1 MAREKPP
8 LIRPPTPLWVKAA
21 WTAAAALI
29 ALFIWMKTRPP
40 AAPACDAEVVKSDLG
55 DLVNAAASETLE
67 TRAFRTVT
75 ETKELKTCAAVAMR
89 QDVEIPIEYSVTI
102 EGRAP
107 KVEITS
113 GEDRLAPPEA
123 EAPADAGK
131 QAAAGGE
138 NCQPGAEAEKRIADC
153 GKIIDDKD
161 RPAEARAEA
170 LTLRGQAYSEGKD
183 WDPALA
189 DLTAAI
195 ALHSKDGAGSAG
207 LSSIYLAR
215 AAAYLGKGDHKDA
228 LADFSAAIRTDASNG
243 AALLGRACEWAAAG
257 SLANAEA
264 DLKRAA
270 ALTKD
275 QPDAPCSAAI
285 DALRVKAAQP
295 AKTAQPAKPAKHKK

>member
-29 ALFIWMKTRPP
+29 AVFIWMKTRPP

-75 ETKELKTCAAVAMR
+75 DTKELKTCAAVAMR

-113 GEDRLAPPEA
+113 GEDRLAPQEA
-123 EAPADAGK
+123 EAPQADAAK
-131 QAAAGGE
+131 ASRRTEEKTASR
-138 NCQPGAEAEKRIADC
+138 GAEAEARIADC

-161 RPAEARAEA
+161 RTAEARAEA

-195 ALHSKDGAGSAG
+195 ALHSKDAAGSTG
-207 LSSIYLAR
+207 LSPIYLAR

-243 AALLGRACEWAAAG
+243 AALLGRACEWATAG

-270 ALTKD
+270 TLTKD
-275 QPDAPCSAAI
+275 QPDAACGAALE
-285 DALRVKAAQP
+285 ALR
-295 AKTAQPAKPAKHKK
+295 AKPGKPAKPAKHKK

>member
-29 ALFIWMKTRPP
+29 AVFIWMKTRPP

-75 ETKELKTCAAVAMR
+75 DTKELKTCAAVAMR

-102 EGRAP
+102 EARAP

-161 RPAEARAEA
+161 RTAEARAEA

-195 ALHSKDGAGSAG
+195 ALHSKDAAGSTG
-207 LSSIYLAR
+207 LSPIYLAR

-243 AALLGRACEWAAAG
+243 AALLGRACEWATAG

-270 ALTKD
+270 TLTKD
-275 QPDAPCSAAI
+275 QPDAACGAALE
-285 DALRVKAAQP
+285 ALR
-295 AKTAQPAKPAKHKK
+295 AKPGKPAKPAKHKK

>member
-21 WTAAAALI
+21 WTAAAALV
-29 ALFIWMKTRPP
+29 AFFIWMKTRPP

-75 ETKELKTCAAVAMR
+75 DTKELKTCAAVALR
-89 QDVEIPIEYSVTI
+89 QDVEIPIEYSLTI

-113 GEDRLAPPEA
+113 GEDRLAPQEA
-123 EAPADAGK
+123 DDASK
-131 QAAAGGE
+131 QAAAAGDH
-138 NCQPGAEAEKRIADC
+138 CQPGAEAQARIADC

-161 RPAEARAEA
+161 RTAEARADA

-207 LSSIYLAR
+207 LSPIYLAR
-215 AAAYLGKGDHKDA
+215 AAANLGKGDHKDA

-243 AALLGRACEWAAAG
+243 AAYLGRACEWAAA
-257 SLANAEA
+257 
-264 DLKRAA
+264 
-270 ALTKD
+270 
-275 QPDAPCSAAI
+275 
-285 DALRVKAAQP
+285 
-295 AKTAQPAKPAKHKK
+295 

>member
-21 WTAAAALI
+21 WTAAAALV
-29 ALFIWMKTRPP
+29 AFFIWMKTRPP

-75 ETKELKTCAAVAMR
+75 DTKELKTCAAVAMR

-113 GEDRLAPPEA
+113 GEDRLAPQEA
-123 EAPADAGK
+123 DDASK
-131 QAAAGGE
+131 QAAAAGDHS
-138 NCQPGAEAEKRIADC
+138 QPGAEAQARIADC

-161 RPAEARAEA
+161 RTAEARADA
-170 LTLRGQAYSEGKD
+170 LTLRGQAYSEGKN
-183 WDPALA
+183 WEPALA

-207 LSSIYLAR
+207 LSPIYLAR

-243 AALLGRACEWAAAG
+243 AAYLGRACEWAAAG
-257 SLANAEA
+257 SLTNAEA

-270 ALTKD
+270 TLTKD
-275 QPDAPCSAAI
+275 QPDGACSAALE
-285 DALRVKAAQP
+285 ALRAQP
-295 AKTAQPAKPAKHKK
+295 GRLARPTKHKK

>member
-21 WTAAAALI
+21 WTAAAALV
-29 ALFIWMKTRPP
+29 AFFIWMKTRPP

-75 ETKELKTCAAVAMR
+75 DTKELKTCAAVAMR

-113 GEDRLAPPEA
+113 GEDRLAPQEA
-123 EAPADAGK
+123 DDASK
-131 QAAAGGE
+131 QAAAAGDH
-138 NCQPGAEAEKRIADC
+138 CQPGAEAQARIADC

-161 RPAEARAEA
+161 RTAEARAEA

-207 LSSIYLAR
+207 LSPIYLAR

-243 AALLGRACEWAAAG
+243 AAYLGRACEWAAAG

-270 ALTKD
+270 PLTKD
-275 QPDAPCSAAI
+275 QPDAACSAALE
-285 DALRVKAAQP
+285 ALRAQP
-295 AKTAQPAKPAKHKK
+295 GRLARPAKHKK

>member
-21 WTAAAALI
+21 WTAAAALV
-29 ALFIWMKTRPP
+29 AFFIWMKTRPP
-40 AAPACDAEVVKSDLG
+40 EAPACEAEVVKSDLG

-67 TRAFRTVT
+67 TRAFRTLNA
-75 ETKELKTCAAVAMR
+75 TKELKTCAAVAVR
-89 QDVEIPIEYSVTI
+89 QNVEIPLEYSVTI
-102 EGRAP
+102 EDRAP

-113 GEDRLAPPEA
+113 GEDRLAQQEA
-123 EAPADAGK
+123 EAPAQADPAK
-131 QAAAGGE
+131 QAAIGE
-138 NCQPGAEAEKRIADC
+138 NCQPGAETEARIADC

-161 RPAEARAEA
+161 RTAEARAEA
-170 LTLRGQAYSEGKD
+170 LALRGRAYSEGKD
-183 WDPALA
+183 WDRALA
-189 DLTAAI
+189 DFTAAI
-195 ALHSKDGAGSAG
+195 ALHSKDGAGAAG
-207 LSSIYLAR
+207 QSPIYVAR

-264 DLKRAA
+264 DLKHAA

-275 QPDAPCSAAI
+275 QPDAACSAALE
-285 DALRVKAAQP
+285 ALRAKP
-295 AKTAQPAKPAKHKK
+295 AKTAKRRK

>member
-228 LADFSAAIRTDASNG
+228 LADFSASIRTDASNG
-243 AALLGRACEWAAAG
+243 AALLGRACEWATAG

-270 ALTKD
+270 TLTKD
-275 QPDAPCSAAI
+275 QPDAACSAALE
-285 DALRVKAAQP
+285 ALRAQP
-295 AKTAQPAKPAKHKK
+295 GKPAKPAKHKK